1 MEFFLWVIAV
11 ILVVSGL
18 IALTRRNILY
28 GILLI
33 AVGLLVGPGGVS
45 IFS

>member
-1 MEFFLWVIAV
+1 MEFILWVIAV
-11 ILVVSGL
+11 IFVVSGL
-18 IALTRRNILY
+18 IAMTRRKILY

>member
-1 MEFFLWVIAV
+1 MEFILWVIAV
-11 ILVVSGL
+11 IFVVSGL
-18 IALTRRNILY
+18 IAITRRKILY